1 MNLPTGSSGRL
12 LALALLLLPL
22 AVAFRALLLP
32 AWQAYGAQTER
43 LATAVDNLERFRRLA
58 ARLPALREEAAVLRD
73 QAVLAP
79 FLLDADNDAL
89 AAAEVQQ
96 RLKDLAQANG
106 GRVLSTRVLSGDT
119 SGPFKEVTIN
129 ARLQIPLEGLQVL
142 LHELET
148 TQPYLFFEEI
158 SIMNRPRRRGRRVV
172 DDTNLETRLTLFG
185 LRRNPVEEPAR
196 G

>member
-148 TQPYLFFEEI
+148 TQPYL
-158 SIMNRPRRRGRRVV
+158 
-172 DDTNLETRLTLFG
+172 
-185 LRRNPVEEPAR
+185 
-196 G
+196 